1 MHVLM
6 ISLDKSLATQ
16 PEGESVQR
24 HLEYAERA
32 GRLTIVTYSPRL
44 PLPAGVDGAIHPSP
58 QLTIIPTNSF
68 SRLTYPLDAYRLGLR
83 AASVDLIT
91 TQDPFVTGLVGW
103 RLRGRLRAPLLVQ
116 NHSHFFGNQAWLA
129 ERPIRYRLFS
139 RLGEFVVRRADM
151 YRTVNQ
157 REREAYLAL
166 GGSPE
171 WVAVLPV
178 MTASEK
184 FAAPVAANMLQ
195 KIRDSLG
202 LQPQHKVIVWVGRP
216 IKTKRVP
223 LMLQVFKQVVEQAPD
238 ARLLLVGDMALSPD
252 DIPALSRELG
262 IADKVILVGKV
273 VHSDLPAYYH
283 LAQVFAITSAYEGMP
298 RVLGEAAAA
307 GLPMVGM
314 DSAAGVAEFIQDGA
328 NGYVCRDGDVQGMAE
343 QLLKLLLNAELSRR
357 LGVAARDLALTR
369 YNAANN
375 ADAVVA
381 LWQKTVQLGIRN

>member
-1 MHVLM
+1 
-6 ISLDKSLATQ
+6 
-16 PEGESVQR
+16 
-24 HLEYAERA
+24 
-32 GRLTIVTYSPRL
+32 
-44 PLPAGVDGAIHPSP
+44 
-58 QLTIIPTNSF
+58 
-68 SRLTYPLDAYRLGLR
+68 
-83 AASVDLIT
+83 
-91 TQDPFVTGLVGW
+91 
-103 RLRGRLRAPLLVQ
+103 
-116 NHSHFFGNQAWLA
+116 
-129 ERPIRYRLFS
+129 
-139 RLGEFVVRRADM
+139 
-151 YRTVNQ
+151 
-157 REREAYLAL
+157 
-166 GGSPE
+166 
-171 WVAVLPV
+171 VLPV

>member
-238 ARLLLVGDMALSPD
+238 ARLLLVGDMA
-252 DIPALSRELG
+252 IC
-262 IADKVILVGKV
+262 
-273 VHSDLPAYYH
+273 
-283 LAQVFAITSAYEGMP
+283 
-298 RVLGEAAAA
+298 
-307 GLPMVGM
+307 LPMLHWRRCSLSHRPM
-314 DSAAGVAEFIQDGA
+314 RE
-328 NGYVCRDGDVQGMAE
+328 CRACWAR
-343 QLLKLLLNAELSRR
+343 LLLLDCRWWAWTARR
-357 LGVAARDLALTR
+357 AWPSLFRTARMAMCAAMAMYRAWPS
-369 YNAANN
+369 NC
-375 ADAVVA
+375 
-381 LWQKTVQLGIRN
+381 